1 MDQLPLLCQ
10 VARCVAYITSI
21 AQVTTFKFVNKTLLL
36 DKRWISFSHFKIAL
50 NFLADEHWRPGR
62 VNFVT
67 QNTPKNAIVLNL
79 LFSRLK

>member
-1 MDQLPLLCQ
+1 MDELPLLCQ
-10 VARCVAYITSI
+10 VARCVAYITCI

-36 DKRWISFSHFKIAL
+36 DKRWISFSPFKIAL

-67 QNTPKNAIVLNL
+67 QNTPKNAIVLNY
-79 LFSRLK
+79 FFPG

>member
-1 MDQLPLLCQ
+1 MDELPLLCQ
-10 VARCVAYITSI
+10 VARCVAYITCI

-50 NFLADEHWRPGR
+50 NFLADEHWRHGR

-67 QNTPKNAIVLNL
+67 QNTPRNAMVLNY
-79 LFSRLK
+79 FFPD